1 MRKIQFRGKDKDG
14 QWRYGRLAYML
25 VDGIVVDAIQ
35 DEKLHVWQ
43 VEPETVGESTGLYDR
58 GGQLICEGDILQG
71 GYDDED
77 GEYEGDYY
85 CVYFEKGEFSAMAK
99 TGSFSLRDVATLS
112 VIRGNR
118 WDDED
123 LLTADDSSEYMG

>member
-35 DEKLHVWQ
+35 DEKLHIWQ

-58 GGQLICEGDILQG
+58 GG
-71 GYDDED
+71 
-77 GEYEGDYY
+77 
-85 CVYFEKGEFSAMAK
+85 S
-99 TGSFSLRDVATLS
+99 
-112 VIRGNR
+112 
-118 WDDED
+118 
-123 LLTADDSSEYMG
+123 